1 MGRRLQQL
9 REEWAAAG
17 EALER
22 NDRARS
28 RRRSEPTAA
37 AAGPECTAADVT
49 VMNTATI
56 AGVVANFVVNS

>member
-1 MGRRLQQL
+1 MRRRLQQL

-17 EALER
+17 EALDR
-22 NDRARS
+22 NDRARA
-28 RRRSEPTAA
+28 RRRSQPTAA
-37 AAGPECTAADVT
+37 ATAPEYTAADVA